1 MTCRQAERKAM
12 DFRLTSAA
20 TATVYNAIGVGKEN
34 ATSRRELCR
43 VTGLPDRA
51 VRKAIEILRYDRPIL
66 TADNGLGYYIPRTDA
81 QGRREAVRWI
91 ETQDRRCRSIKTAER
106 GAKRFARNM
115 KPPDKE
121 KYEQLSLFGGCCDG

>member
-1 MTCRQAERKAM
+1 M
-12 DFRLTSAA
+12 DFRLTSAV

-66 TADNGLGYYIPRTDA
+66 TADNGMGYYIPPVQIHRD
-81 QGRREAVRWI
+81 G
-91 ETQDRRCRSIKTAER
+91 
-106 GAKRFARNM
+106 GKRF
-115 KPPDKE
+115 
-121 KYEQLSLFGGCCDG
+121 DGLKRRIEDAEA

>member
-1 MTCRQAERKAM
+1 M
-12 DFRLTSAA
+12 DFRLTSAV

-51 VRKAIEILRYDRPIL
+51 VREAI
-66 TADNGLGYYIPRTDA
+66 
-81 QGRREAVRWI
+81 RWI

>member
-1 MTCRQAERKAM
+1 M

-91 ETQDRRCRSIKTAER
+91 ETQDKKMQKHKDGRKRC
-106 GAKRFARNM
+106 
-115 KPPDKE
+115 
-121 KYEQLSLFGGCCDG
+121 

>member
-1 MTCRQAERKAM
+1 M

-34 ATSRRELCR
+34 ATSRRES
-43 VTGLPDRA
+43 